1 MRILI
6 VDDSVVFRSQIKLAL
21 SHVPSIQIAGTA
33 ANGKICLEYLK
44 QDPSIDLITLDLEM
58 PEMNGV
64 QTLTEIHKLGLKTKV
79 IIFYSQTVR
88 GAASALEALRLGAH
102 DLVPKPKGDS
112 LSIDAAADAIKKDL
126 IPKILQFSE
135 NFQKD
140 SPYLK
145 MDARGQESPS
155 YPKKSLLNYKPKAI
169 VIGSSTGGPVALE
182 AALKLLKTP
191 FAFPIFIA
199 QHMPPIFTKTLS
211 ERLEQLTGIPCREGK
226 NNETVVPSRIYVAPG
241 DYHMTLMK
249 IKDEIKIRLDQRAT
263 RNSVR
268 PSVDYL
274 FESASQIYASD
285 CLGVILTGMGED
297 GLQGAKAIKMAG
309 GPIVIQN
316 KESCVVFGMPGAVF
330 QAGAYDQMGDLNQIA
345 QIFLRM
351 T

>member
-21 SHVPSIQIAGTA
+21 NQVPSIQIAGTA
-33 ANGKICLEYLK
+33 AHGKICLEYLK

-58 PEMNGV
+58 PEMDGV
-64 QTLTEIHKLGLKTKV
+64 QTLKEIQKLALKTKV

-88 GAASALEALRLGAH
+88 GVANALEALRLGAH
-102 DLVPKPKGDS
+102 DIVAKPQAEG

-126 IPKILQFSE
+126 IPKVLQFAE
-135 NFQKD
+135 IFQKGSSTSKLD
-140 SPYLK
+140 S
-145 MDARGQESPS
+145 RQQEQEV
-155 YPKKSLLNYKPKAI
+155 YPKKSLVHYKPKLI

-182 AALKLLKTP
+182 AALKLLKP
-191 FAFPIFIA
+191 PIAFPILIA
-199 QHMPPIFTKTLS
+199 QHMPPLFTKTLS
-211 ERLEQLTGIPCREGK
+211 ERIEQLVGIPCHEGK
-226 NNETVVPSRIYVAPG
+226 NNETLCPNRIYVAPG
-241 DYHMTLMK
+241 DYHMSLIK
-249 IKDEIKIRLDQRAT
+249 IKDEVKVRLDQRAT

-274 FESASQIYASD
+274 FESASQIFGPD

-297 GLQGAKAIKMAG
+297 GLQGAKAIKNAG
-309 GPIVIQN
+309 GPVIIQS

-330 QAGAYDQMGDLNQIA
+330 QSGAYDQMGDLNQIA
-345 QIFLRM
+345 QILLRM